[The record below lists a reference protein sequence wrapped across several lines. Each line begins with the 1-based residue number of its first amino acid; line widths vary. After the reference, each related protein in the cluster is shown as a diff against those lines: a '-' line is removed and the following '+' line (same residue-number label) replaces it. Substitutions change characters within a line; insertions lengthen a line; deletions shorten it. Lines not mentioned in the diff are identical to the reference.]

1 MDTLYKI
8 IARELMPYELGICS
22 IGDSLLLINN
32 TDQKVGRNI
41 PDRDR
46 MIDSIAV
53 PFRMEQFGI
62 IFCTEGFLHYSI
74 NLNDLTI
81 HAGDVLLIAPN
92 TIGTIS
98 GFDPQTHVM
107 CIAIGTGFTP
117 SDAGIKDY
125 MSLYQMIISQPLL
138 HLNEQQQSRFIRL
151 FSDMQ
156 EAMNEPQQSLRENL
170 SLAYLHVLFT
180 YLQTYMQDAQKQQNN
195 VREPRKMLILRQ
207 FLSLVEQH
215 FREQRMLGFYANK
228 LCVSAK
234 HLGEVIRE
242 ASGKNA
248 TDWIQ
253 ERVIMEAK
261 VLLLD
266 GHHNVQ
272 QVSYQLNFPTQSF
285 FGKYF
290 KNAVGVS
297 PSEYTATHNKAYR

>member
-8 IARELMPYELGICS
+8 IARELMPYEQNISS
-22 IGDSLLLINN
+22 IGDNLLLINN
-32 TDQKVGRNI
+32 TDRKVGSNI
-41 PDRDR
+41 PDRNK

-53 PFRMEQFGI
+53 PFRMEQLGI
-62 IFCTEGFLHYSI
+62 VFCTEGFLHYSI

-98 GFDPQTHVM
+98 GFAPQTRVM

-117 SDAGIKDY
+117 SNAGVKDY
-125 MSLYQMIISQPLL
+125 MTLYQMIVSQPLL
-138 HLNEQQQSRFIRL
+138 HLDEQQQSRFVKV
-151 FSDMQ
+151 FGDMQ
-156 EAMNEPQQSLRENL
+156 EAMSELNQSLRESL
-170 SLAYLHVLFT
+170 SLAYLRVLFT
-180 YLQTYMQDAQKQQNN
+180 YLQSYLQNAQKQQNN

-207 FLSLVEQH
+207 FLLLVEQH
-215 FREQRMLGFYANK
+215 FREQRMLGFYADK

-253 ERVIMEAK
+253 ERVIIEAK

-272 QVSYQLNFPTQSF
+272 QVADMLNFPTQSF

-297 PSEYTATHNKAYR
+297 PSEYTATHKSTQN